1 MFGASSGSVFG
12 GGSGGGASFGGVAAS
27 GGGGGIFGSN
37 SNNNAPTGRCY
48 SWSCV
53 LSFFLFS
60 CASSLGRNNII
71 KSNNQLTN

>member
-53 LSFFLFS
+53 LFFVCS
-60 CASSLGRNNII
+60 TAHYQVKYNI
-71 KSNNQLTN
+71 TN